1 MWDGAAGG
9 LIGGGGS
16 INAGRKPGEGMWQ
29 VGETCHGDE
38 PVFLADARMLMPD
51 GSALPVDEEGRV
63 LPPDNTPPIP
73 SGPTR
78 VVLPDGRVLV
88 ADVGQESDGR
98 RVVVMPDGHV
108 YGSGAR
114 GRVLPTDERGVLV
127 ADGAHG
133 RMIVDIGGVPKAVAG
148 GSSSSGRARSS
159 EGLEGELGECLCYR
173 FLTTLMQRFRTWTAM
188 VGDSTPRIE
197 LSCRNCAA
205 TKARGRRSS

>member
-63 LPPDNTPPIP
+63 LPPDDTTPIL
-73 SGPTR
+73 SDLTR
-78 VVLPDGRVLV
+78 VVLPNGRVPM
-88 ADVGQESDGR
+88 ADVGQESDRR
-98 RVVVMPDGHV
+98 RVVATPDGHV
-108 YGSGAR
+108 YGSNAR
-114 GRVLPTDERGVLV
+114 GRVLPADERGVLV

-133 RMIVDIGGVPKAVAG
+133 RMIVAIGGVPKAAAG
-148 GSSSSGRARSS
+148 GNSSPERARSS
-159 EGLEGELGECLCYR
+159 EGLEGEL
-173 FLTTLMQRFRTWTAM
+173 TW
-188 VGDSTPRIE
+188 
-197 LSCRNCAA
+197 L
-205 TKARGRRSS
+205 